1 MNKDLHC
8 RMPEEIYAQIKILAK
23 NNKCTVNDQLNKIIQ
38 NGLVSDDLTYLI
50 KDILRIINKID
61 KRIYFLKELQ
71 EQIYS
76 DLTLPQTDYKNN
88 DKINK
93 FYNKLRINKFN
104 E

>member
-8 RMPEEIYAQIKILAK
+8 RIPNEVYVQVKILAK
-23 NNKCTVNDQLNKIIQ
+23 NNNCTVNEQFNKIIQ
-38 NGLVSDDLTYLI
+38 NGLISDDILLLI
-50 KDILRIINKID
+50 KDVIKIVNKID

-93 FYNKLRINKFN
+93 FYKNLKTNNFN